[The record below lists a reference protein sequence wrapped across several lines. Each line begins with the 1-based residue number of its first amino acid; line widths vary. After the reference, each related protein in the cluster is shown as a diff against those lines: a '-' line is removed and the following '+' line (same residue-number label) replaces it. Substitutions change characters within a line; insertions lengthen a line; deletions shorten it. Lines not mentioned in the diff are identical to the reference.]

1 LKTPKFAIRPFQPGD
16 YEAVATVQWAGDT
29 YGPAFTATVDGQV
42 AGCAGIVLSTY
53 APVGR
58 AWVCVGALGRRH
70 GVFIARGVR
79 RFLQVLIRDYQ
90 LVRVEA
96 DSLASDLSAHR
107 WLGRMGFEDE
117 GLMRKKGPKGEDMI
131 RFALIPK
138 EGA

>member
-1 LKTPKFAIRPFQPGD
+1 LKTPKLAIRAYAPGD
-16 YEAVATVQWAGDT
+16 YEAVATTSWAGDT
-29 YGPAFTATVDGQV
+29 YGPAFTATVDGHV

-58 AWVCVGALGRRH
+58 AWVCVGPLGQDH

-79 RFLQVLIRDYQ
+79 RFLQVLIRDYR

-96 DSLASDLSAHR
+96 DSLVTDLRAHK

-117 GLMRKKGPKGEDMI
+117 GLMRKKGPHGEDML

-138 EGA
+138 EAA